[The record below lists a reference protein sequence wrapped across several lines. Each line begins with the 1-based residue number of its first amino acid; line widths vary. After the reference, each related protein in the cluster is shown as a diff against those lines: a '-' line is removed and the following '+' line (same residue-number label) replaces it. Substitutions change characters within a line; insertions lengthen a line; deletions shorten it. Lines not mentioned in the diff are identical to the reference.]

1 LTVTIC
7 PSCGQE
13 NPPIA
18 KFCLACAEPLSEPSH
33 GLSEERKVV
42 TVLFADLVGFT
53 ARAERLDP
61 EDVRAILTPYFARV
75 RREIESFG
83 GTVEKFIGDAVMAV
97 FGAPVVHGDDPER
110 AVRAALAM
118 CSAVEE
124 LNRDDPELELKIRI
138 AVNTGEALVSLAA
151 NVTHG
156 EGVVAGDVVNTA
168 SRLQEA
174 APVNGILVGEETY
187 RATRSVIRYEDAD
200 PVVAKGKQEPV
211 RVWRALAASAG
222 PGERASGRVPMVG
235 RVSEL
240 AALQRIWDNVLAER
254 RPQLVTLFGPA
265 GIGKTRL
272 ASEFAELASA
282 GGARVIKG
290 RSLPYGEVI
299 PYGAFAAQVKQVAK
313 IFDTDE
319 AASAC
324 VKLDQAV
331 AELLDDEARET
342 SAHIAMLIGIGKGG
356 DVGNRQTLFFSARR
370 LVEAL
375 ANERPTVLVFEDI
388 HWADAGMLDLLEVL
402 ASRVR
407 DVPLLLLALARPDL
421 LERRP
426 GWGGGLPGF
435 TALPVEPLG
444 EEHAKELAAQVLLH
458 MHKARHES
466 AEIGLIGEGNP
477 LFIEELAASIAEDP
491 TASTSELPTT
501 IRGIVSARL
510 DALPPGE
517 RAVLLD
523 AAVVGKVFWTGAL
536 QRMSSGELDLAE
548 LLDSLEGRD
557 LIRRES
563 VSRLRGDQQFSFK
576 HDLIRDA
583 AYATL
588 PRPQRR
594 KRHGQVAAF
603 LEETTSEI
611 PAAASALAQ
620 HWREAGENRRAG
632 DYFLIA
638 GDQAGRGWAKEE
650 AVAFYQQALD
660 LIGDGD
666 PELRRKVT
674 QRQAVAVL
682 MVAHVADAELLGRK
696 SPQLAEEH

>member
-1 LTVTIC
+1 MTIC

-13 NPPIA
+13 NPPVA
-18 KFCLACAEPLSEPSH
+18 KFCLACGEPLPDRSH
-33 GLSEERKVV
+33 GLREERKVV

-75 RREIESFG
+75 RSEIEAFG

-97 FGAPVVHGDDPER
+97 FGAPLAHGDDPER

-118 CSAVEE
+118 CAAVDEM
-124 LNRDDPELELKIRI
+124 NGNDAELELKIRI

-151 NVTHG
+151 SVAQG
-156 EGVVAGDVVNTA
+156 EGAVAGDVVNTA

-187 RATRSVIRYEDAD
+187 RATRSVIRYESAE

-211 RVWRALAASAG
+211 RVWRALAASAA
-222 PGERASGRVPMVG
+222 PGERAAGRVPMLG
-235 RVSEL
+235 RESEL
-240 AALQRIWDNVLAER
+240 AVLERTWERVVAER

-272 ASEFAELASA
+272 ASEFGQLAQAE
-282 GGARVIKG
+282 GARVIKG

-299 PYGAFAAQVKQVAK
+299 PYGAFATQVKQVAR

-319 AASAC
+319 AETAC
-324 VKLDQAV
+324 KKLDQAV
-331 AELLDDEARET
+331 AELLGGEAGDA
-342 SAHIAMLIGIGKGG
+342 SSHIAMLIGVGREGG
-356 DVGNRQTLFFSARR
+356 VGDRQTLFFSARC

-375 ANERPTVLVFEDI
+375 ANERPTVLIFEDI

-402 ASRVR
+402 ASRIR

-421 LERRP
+421 LERRQS
-426 GWGGGLPGF
+426 WGGGLPGF
-435 TALPVEPLG
+435 TALPVEPLS
-444 EEHAKELAAQVLLH
+444 EEHAKELAAQVLLQ
-458 MHKARHES
+458 MQKPGRQS
-466 AEIGLIGEGNP
+466 GEIGLVGEGNP
-477 LFIEELAASIAEDP
+477 LFIEELAASVAEHAKA
-491 TASTSELPTT
+491 TAAELPTT
-501 IRGIVSARL
+501 IRAIVSARL

-517 RAVLLD
+517 RTVLLD

-536 QRMSSGELDLAE
+536 ERMSSGQLDLAE

-557 LIRRES
+557 LIRREP

-594 KRHGQVAAF
+594 KRHAEVAAF
-603 LEETTSEI
+603 LEETTSET

-620 HWREAGENRRAG
+620 HWREAGEDRRAA
-632 DYFLIA
+632 DYLVIA

-650 AVAFYQQALD
+650 AVGLYQQALD
-660 LIGDGD
+660 LIGDEE

-674 QRQAVAVL
+674 QRQAVAAVAVVHVSDADL
-682 MVAHVADAELLGRK
+682 MGRRSAHAAEG
-696 SPQLAEEH
+696 H

>member
-1 LTVTIC
+1 MTIC

-18 KFCLACAEPLSEPSH
+18 KFCLACAQLLAEPSP
-33 GLSEERKVV
+33 GLAEERKVV

-61 EDVRAILTPYFARV
+61 EDVRAILTPYFARI
-75 RREIESFG
+75 RLELETFG

-97 FGAPVVHGDDPER
+97 FGAPVAHGDDPER

-118 CSAVEE
+118 CAAVEE
-124 LNRDDPELELKIRI
+124 LNRNDPELELRIRI
-138 AVNTGEALVSLAA
+138 AVNTGEALVTLGASAA
-151 NVTHG
+151 QG

-187 RATRSVIRYEDAD
+187 RATRSVIRYQDAE

-222 PGERASGRVPMVG
+222 PGERAAGRVPMLG

-240 AALQRIWDNVLAER
+240 AGLQRIWDNVLAER

-272 ASEFAELASA
+272 ASEFAELAA
-282 GGARVIKG
+282 GGGARVIKG

-299 PYGAFAAQVKQVAK
+299 PYGAFATQLKQVAK

-319 AASAC
+319 AGAAC
-324 VKLDQAV
+324 KKLDRAV
-331 AELLDDEARET
+331 AELLEDEAQET
-342 SAHIAMLIGIGKGG
+342 SAHIAMLIGIGRGG
-356 DVGNRQTLFFSARR
+356 DVANRQTLFFSARR

-375 ANERPTVLVFEDI
+375 ATEQPTVLVFEDI

-402 ASRVR
+402 ASRVH
-407 DVPLLLLALARPDL
+407 DVPLLLLTLARPDL
-421 LERRP
+421 LERRQS
-426 GWGGGLPGF
+426 WGGGLPGF

-458 MHKARHES
+458 MHKTRPES

-477 LFIEELAASIAEDP
+477 LFIEELAASLAEDA

-536 QRMSSGELDLAE
+536 ERMSSGELDLAD

-594 KRHGQVAAF
+594 KRHEQVAAF

-611 PAAASALAQ
+611 PAASSALAQ

-632 DYFLIA
+632 EYFVIA

-650 AVAFYQQALD
+650 AVSFYQQALD

-696 SPQLAEEH
+696 SPQLAEDR

>member
-1 LTVTIC
+1 ML
-7 PSCGQE
+7 
-13 NPPIA
+13 
-18 KFCLACAEPLSEPSH
+18 
-33 GLSEERKVV
+33 
-42 TVLFADLVGFT
+42 
-53 ARAERLDP
+53 
-61 EDVRAILTPYFARV
+61 
-75 RREIESFG
+75 
-83 GTVEKFIGDAVMAV
+83 
-97 FGAPVVHGDDPER
+97 
-110 AVRAALAM
+110 
-118 CSAVEE
+118 
-124 LNRDDPELELKIRI
+124 
-138 AVNTGEALVSLAA
+138 
-151 NVTHG
+151 
-156 EGVVAGDVVNTA
+156 
-168 SRLQEA
+168 
-174 APVNGILVGEETY
+174 
-187 RATRSVIRYEDAD
+187 
-200 PVVAKGKQEPV
+200 
-211 RVWRALAASAG
+211 
-222 PGERASGRVPMVG
+222 G

-240 AALQRIWDNVLAER
+240 AALQRIWDNVVVER

-265 GIGKTRL
+265 GIGKPRL
-272 ASEFAELASA
+272 ASEFAELAGA

-290 RSLPYGEVI
+290 SSLPFGEVI
-299 PYGAFAAQVKQVAK
+299 PYGAFATQVKQVAK

-319 AASAC
+319 AATAC
-324 VKLDQAV
+324 KKLDRAV
-331 AELLDDEARET
+331 AELFEDEAQEA

-375 ANERPTVLVFEDI
+375 ATDRPTVLVFEDI
-388 HWADAGMLDLLEVL
+388 HWADAGILDLRGVL

-407 DVPLLLLALARPDL
+407 DVPPLLLTLARPDL

-435 TALPVEPLG
+435 TALPVEPLA
-444 EEHAKELAAQVLLH
+444 EEHAKELAAQVLRH

-477 LFIEELAASIAEDP
+477 LFIEELAASVAEDA
-491 TASTSELPTT
+491 TGATSELPTT
-501 IRGIVSARL
+501 IRGIVAARL

-536 QRMSSGELDLAE
+536 EGMSSGELDLAQ

-594 KRHGQVAAF
+594 KRHAQVAAF

-632 DYFLIA
+632 DYFVIA

-660 LIGDGD
+660 LIGGD
-666 PELRRKVT
+666 DLELRRKVT
-674 QRQAVAVL
+674 QRQAVAA
-682 MVAHVADAELLGRK
+682 VAVVHVSDAELLGRR
-696 SPQLAEEH
+696 SPQPADS

>member
-1 LTVTIC
+1 M
-7 PSCGQE
+7 
-13 NPPIA
+13 
-18 KFCLACAEPLSEPSH
+18 
-33 GLSEERKVV
+33 V

-75 RREIESFG
+75 RSEIEAFG

-97 FGAPVVHGDDPER
+97 FGAPLAHGDDPER

-118 CSAVEE
+118 CAAVDEM
-124 LNRDDPELELKIRI
+124 NGNDAELELKIRI

-151 NVTHG
+151 SVAQG

-187 RATRSVIRYEDAD
+187 RATRSVIRYESAE

-211 RVWRALAASAG
+211 RVWRALAASAA
-222 PGERASGRVPMVG
+222 PGERAAGRVPMLG
-235 RVSEL
+235 RESEL
-240 AALQRIWDNVLAER
+240 AVLERTWERVVAER

-272 ASEFAELASA
+272 ASEFGQLAQAE
-282 GGARVIKG
+282 GARVIKG

-299 PYGAFAAQVKQVAK
+299 PYGAFATQVKQVAR

-319 AASAC
+319 AETAC
-324 VKLDQAV
+324 KKLDEAV
-331 AELLDDEARET
+331 AELLGGEAGDA
-342 SAHIAMLIGIGKGG
+342 SSHIAMLIGVGREGG
-356 DVGNRQTLFFSARR
+356 VGDRQTLFFSARR

-375 ANERPTVLVFEDI
+375 AQERPTVLIFEDI

-421 LERRP
+421 LERRQS
-426 GWGGGLPGF
+426 WGGGLPGF
-435 TALPVEPLG
+435 TALPVEPLS
-444 EEHAKELAAQVLLH
+444 EEHAKELAAQVLLQ
-458 MHKARHES
+458 MQKPGRQS
-466 AEIGLIGEGNP
+466 GEIGLVGEGNP
-477 LFIEELAASIAEDP
+477 LFIEELAASVAENAKA
-491 TASTSELPTT
+491 TAAELPTT
-501 IRGIVSARL
+501 IRAIVSARL

-517 RAVLLD
+517 RTVLLD

-536 QRMSSGELDLAE
+536 ERMSSGQLDLAE

-557 LIRRES
+557 LIRREP

-588 PRPQRR
+588 PRQPRR
-594 KRHGQVAAF
+594 KRHAEVAAF
-603 LEETTSEI
+603 LEETTSET

-620 HWREAGENRRAG
+620 HWREAGEDRRAA
-632 DYFLIA
+632 DYLVIA

-650 AVAFYQQALD
+650 AVGLYQQALD
-660 LIGDGD
+660 LIGDED

-674 QRQAVAVL
+674 QRQAVAAVAVVHVSDADL
-682 MVAHVADAELLGRK
+682 MGRRSAHAAEG
-696 SPQLAEEH
+696 H

>member
-1 LTVTIC
+1 
-7 PSCGQE
+7 
-13 NPPIA
+13 
-18 KFCLACAEPLSEPSH
+18 
-33 GLSEERKVV
+33 
-42 TVLFADLVGFT
+42 
-53 ARAERLDP
+53 
-61 EDVRAILTPYFARV
+61 
-75 RREIESFG
+75 
-83 GTVEKFIGDAVMAV
+83 
-97 FGAPVVHGDDPER
+97 
-110 AVRAALAM
+110 
-118 CSAVEE
+118 
-124 LNRDDPELELKIRI
+124 
-138 AVNTGEALVSLAA
+138 
-151 NVTHG
+151 
-156 EGVVAGDVVNTA
+156 
-168 SRLQEA
+168 
-174 APVNGILVGEETY
+174 
-187 RATRSVIRYEDAD
+187 
-200 PVVAKGKQEPV
+200 
-211 RVWRALAASAG
+211 
-222 PGERASGRVPMVG
+222 
-235 RVSEL
+235 
-240 AALQRIWDNVLAER
+240 
-254 RPQLVTLFGPA
+254 
-265 GIGKTRL
+265 
-272 ASEFAELASA
+272 
-282 GGARVIKG
+282 VIKG

-319 AASAC
+319 AATAC

-342 SAHIAMLIGIGKGG
+342 SAHIAMLIGIGRGG

-375 ANERPTVLVFEDI
+375 ANDRPTVLVFEDI

-444 EEHAKELAAQVLLH
+444 EEHAKELAAQVLVH

-477 LFIEELAASIAEDP
+477 LFIEELAASMAEDP

-523 AAVVGKVFWTGAL
+523 AAVIGKVFWTGAL

-594 KRHGQVAAF
+594 KRHGEVAAF

-638 GDQAGRGWAKEE
+638 GDLAGRGWAKEE
-650 AVAFYQQALD
+650 AVGFYQQALD

-696 SPQLAEEH
+696 SPQLAEER

>member
-13 NPPIA
+13 NPPVA
-18 KFCLACAEPLSEPSH
+18 KFCLACGEPLPDRSH
-33 GLSEERKVV
+33 GLREERKVV

-75 RREIESFG
+75 RSEIEAFG

-97 FGAPVVHGDDPER
+97 FGAPLAHGDDPER

-118 CSAVEE
+118 CAAVDEM
-124 LNRDDPELELKIRI
+124 NGNDAELELKIRI

-151 NVTHG
+151 SVAQG

-187 RATRSVIRYEDAD
+187 RATRSVIRYESAE

-222 PGERASGRVPMVG
+222 PGERAAGRVPMLG
-235 RVSEL
+235 RESEL
-240 AALQRIWDNVLAER
+240 AVLERTWERVVAER

-272 ASEFAELASA
+272 ASEFGQLAQAE
-282 GGARVIKG
+282 GARVIKG

-299 PYGAFAAQVKQVAK
+299 PYGAFATQVKQVAR

-319 AASAC
+319 AETAC
-324 VKLDQAV
+324 KKLDQAV
-331 AELLDDEARET
+331 AELLGDEAGDA
-342 SAHIAMLIGIGKGG
+342 SSHIAMLIGVGREGG
-356 DVGNRQTLFFSARR
+356 VGDRQTLFFSARR
-370 LVEAL
+370 LIEAL
-375 ANERPTVLVFEDI
+375 AQERPTVLIFEDI

-421 LERRP
+421 LERRQS
-426 GWGGGLPGF
+426 WGGGLPGF
-435 TALPVEPLG
+435 TALPVEPLS
-444 EEHAKELAAQVLLH
+444 EEHAKELAAQVLLQ
-458 MHKARHES
+458 MQKPGRQS
-466 AEIGLIGEGNP
+466 GEIGLVGEGNP
-477 LFIEELAASIAEDP
+477 LFIEELAASVAEHAEA
-491 TASTSELPTT
+491 TAAELPTT
-501 IRGIVSARL
+501 IRAIVSARL

-517 RAVLLD
+517 RSVLLD

-536 QRMSSGELDLAE
+536 ERMSSGQLDLAE

-557 LIRRES
+557 LIRREP

-576 HDLIRDA
+576 HDLIREA

-588 PRPQRR
+588 PRQQRR
-594 KRHGQVAAF
+594 KRHAEVAAF
-603 LEETTSEI
+603 LEETTPEI

-620 HWREAGENRRAG
+620 HWREAGEDRRAA
-632 DYFLIA
+632 DYLVIA

-650 AVAFYQQALD
+650 AVGLYQQALD
-660 LIGDGD
+660 LIGDED

-674 QRQAVAVL
+674 QRQAVAA
-682 MVAHVADAELLGRK
+682 VAVVHVSDAELMGRR
-696 SPQLAEEH
+696 SAHAAEGH

>member
-1 LTVTIC
+1 LAVTIC

-18 KFCLACAEPLSEPSH
+18 KFCLACAEPLADRSQ

-75 RREIESFG
+75 RSEIEAFG

-97 FGAPVVHGDDPER
+97 FGAPLAHGDDPER

-118 CSAVEE
+118 CAGVDEM
-124 LNRDDPELELKIRI
+124 NGNDAELELKIRI

-151 NVTHG
+151 SAAQG

-187 RATRSVIRYEDAD
+187 RATRSVIRYENAE

-222 PGERASGRVPMVG
+222 PGERAAGRVAMLG
-235 RVSEL
+235 RESEL
-240 AALQRIWDNVLAER
+240 AVLERTWERVVAER

-272 ASEFAELASA
+272 ASEFGQLAQA

-299 PYGAFAAQVKQVAK
+299 PYGAFATQMKQVAR

-319 AASAC
+319 AETAGK
-324 VKLDQAV
+324 KLDQAV
-331 AELLDDEARET
+331 AELLGDDAGD
-342 SAHIAMLIGIGKGG
+342 SSSHIAMLIGVGREGG
-356 DVGNRQTLFFSARR
+356 VGDRQTLFFSARR

-375 ANERPTVLVFEDI
+375 AQERPTVLIFEDI
-388 HWADAGMLDLLEVL
+388 HWADSGMLDLLEVL

-421 LERRP
+421 LERRQS
-426 GWGGGLPGF
+426 WGGGLPGF
-435 TALPVEPLG
+435 TALPVEPLS
-444 EEHAKELAAQVLLH
+444 EEHAKELAAQVLLQ
-458 MHKARHES
+458 MQKS
-466 AEIGLIGEGNP
+466 GQQSGEIGLVGEGNP
-477 LFIEELAASIAEDP
+477 LFIEELAASVAEHAKA
-491 TASTSELPTT
+491 TAAELPTT
-501 IRGIVSARL
+501 IRAIVSARL

-517 RAVLLD
+517 RTVLLD

-536 QRMSSGELDLAE
+536 ERMSSGQLDLAE

-557 LIRRES
+557 LIRREP

-594 KRHGQVAAF
+594 KRHAEVAAF
-603 LEETTSEI
+603 LEETTSETL
-611 PAAASALAQ
+611 AAASALAQ
-620 HWREAGENRRAG
+620 HWREAGEDRRAA
-632 DYFLIA
+632 DYLVIA

-650 AVAFYQQALD
+650 AVGLYQQALD
-660 LIGDGD
+660 LIGDQD
-666 PELRRKVT
+666 PELRRQVT
-674 QRQAVAVL
+674 KRQAVAAVAVVHVSDANL
-682 MVAHVADAELLGRK
+682 MGRRSARAAEG
-696 SPQLAEEH
+696 H

>member
-1 LTVTIC
+1 LAVTIC

-18 KFCLACAEPLSEPSH
+18 KFCLACAEPLSDRSH
-33 GLSEERKVV
+33 GLAEERKVV

-75 RREIESFG
+75 RSEIEAFG

-97 FGAPVVHGDDPER
+97 FGAPLAHGDDPER

-118 CSAVEE
+118 CAAVDE
-124 LNRDDPELELKIRI
+124 LNRKDAELELKIRI

-151 NVTHG
+151 SVAQG

-187 RATRSVIRYEDAD
+187 RATRSVIRYEDAE

-211 RVWRALAASAG
+211 RVWRALAASAA
-222 PGERASGRVPMVG
+222 PGERAAGRVRMLG
-235 RVSEL
+235 RESEL
-240 AALQRIWDNVLAER
+240 AVLERTWERVVAER

-272 ASEFAELASA
+272 ATEFGQLARA

-299 PYGAFAAQVKQVAK
+299 PYGAFATQVKQVAR

-319 AASAC
+319 VETAGK
-324 VKLDQAV
+324 KLAEAV
-331 AELLDDEARET
+331 TELLGDEA
-342 SAHIAMLIGIGKGG
+342 SDVSSHVAMLIGVGLDGG
-356 DVGNRQTLFFSARR
+356 VGNRQTLFFSARR

-375 ANERPTVLVFEDI
+375 AEEQPTVLIFEDI

-421 LERRP
+421 LERRQS
-426 GWGGGLPGF
+426 WGGGLPGF
-435 TALPVEPLG
+435 TALPVEPLSD
-444 EEHAKELAAQVLLH
+444 EHAKELAAQVLLQ
-458 MHKARHES
+458 MQKS
-466 AEIGLIGEGNP
+466 GQQSGEIGLVGEGNP
-477 LFIEELAASIAEDP
+477 LFIEELAASVAEHAKA
-491 TASTSELPTT
+491 TAAELPTT
-501 IRGIVSARL
+501 IRAIVSARL

-517 RAVLLD
+517 RSVLLD

-536 QRMSSGELDLAE
+536 ERMSSGQLDLAE

-557 LIRRES
+557 LIRREP

-594 KRHGQVAAF
+594 KRHAEVAAF
-603 LEETTSEI
+603 LEETTSET

-620 HWREAGENRRAG
+620 HWREAGEDRRAA
-632 DYFLIA
+632 DYLVIA

-650 AVAFYQQALD
+650 AVGLYQQALD
-660 LIGDGD
+660 LIGDED
-666 PELRRKVT
+666 PELRRQVT
-674 QRQAVAVL
+674 KRQAVAA
-682 MVAHVADAELLGRK
+682 VAVVHVSDADLLGRR
-696 SPQLAEEH
+696 SAQAAEGH

>member
-1 LTVTIC
+1 MATCV
-7 PSCGQE
+7 SCGQE

-18 KFCLACAEPLSEPSH
+18 KFCLACAEPLPDRSH
-33 GLSEERKVV
+33 GLPEERKVV

-53 ARAERLDP
+53 ARAEKLDP
-61 EDVRAILTPYFARV
+61 EDVRAILTPYFACV
-75 RREIESFG
+75 RTEIEAFG

-97 FGAPVVHGDDPER
+97 FGAPVAHGDDPER

-118 CSAVEE
+118 CAAVDEM
-124 LNRDDPELELKIRI
+124 NGNDAELELKIRI

-151 NVTHG
+151 SVAQG

-187 RATRSVIRYEDAD
+187 LATRSVIRYQDAEA
-200 PVVAKGKQEPV
+200 VVAKGKREPV
-211 RVWRALAASAG
+211 PVWRALAASAA
-222 PGERASGRVPMVG
+222 PGERAAGRVPMLG

-240 AALQRIWDNVLAER
+240 AVLERTWERVVAER

-272 ASEFAELASA
+272 ATEFGQLAQA

-299 PYGAFAAQVKQVAK
+299 PYGAFATQVKQVAR

-319 AASAC
+319 AEAAC
-324 VKLDQAV
+324 RKLDQAV
-331 AELLDDEARET
+331 AKLLAGDAGDA
-342 SAHIAMLIGIGKGG
+342 SSHIAMLIGVGREGG
-356 DVGNRQTLFFSARR
+356 VGDRQTLFFSARR

-421 LERRP
+421 LERRQS
-426 GWGGGLPGF
+426 WGGGLPGF

-444 EEHAKELAAQVLLH
+444 EEHAKELAAQVLLQ
-458 MHKARHES
+458 MQKPGEQS
-466 AEIGLIGEGNP
+466 GEIGLVGEGNP
-477 LFIEELAASIAEDP
+477 LFIEELAAAVAEHAKAT
-491 TASTSELPTT
+491 TAELPTT
-501 IRGIVSARL
+501 IRAIVSARL

-517 RAVLLD
+517 RTVLLD

-536 QRMSSGELDLAE
+536 ERMSSGRLDLAE

-557 LIRRES
+557 LIRREP

-588 PRPQRR
+588 PRQQRR
-594 KRHGQVAAF
+594 KRHAEVAAF
-603 LEETTSEI
+603 LEETTREI
-611 PAAASALAQ
+611 PAAGSALAH
-620 HWREAGENRRAG
+620 HWREAGEDRRAAE
-632 DYFLIA
+632 YLVVA

-650 AVAFYQQALD
+650 AVGFYQQALD
-660 LIGDGD
+660 LIGEED
-666 PELRRKVT
+666 PELRRKVL

-682 MVAHVADAELLGRK
+682 MVAHVADAHLLGRT
-696 SPQLAEEH
+696 SPQPAEGR

>member
-13 NPPIA
+13 NPPVA
-18 KFCLACAEPLSEPSH
+18 KFCLACGEPLPDRAH
-33 GLSEERKVV
+33 GLREERKVV

-75 RREIESFG
+75 RSEIEAFG

-97 FGAPVVHGDDPER
+97 FGAPLAHGDDPER

-118 CSAVEE
+118 CAAVDEM
-124 LNRDDPELELKIRI
+124 NGNDAELELKIRI

-151 NVTHG
+151 SVAQG

-187 RATRSVIRYEDAD
+187 RATRSVIRYESAE

-211 RVWRALAASAG
+211 RVWRALAASAA
-222 PGERASGRVPMVG
+222 PGERAAGRVPMLG
-235 RVSEL
+235 RESEL
-240 AALQRIWDNVLAER
+240 AVLERTWERVVAER

-272 ASEFAELASA
+272 ASEFGQLAQA

-299 PYGAFAAQVKQVAK
+299 PYGAFATQVKQVAR

-319 AASAC
+319 AETAGK
-324 VKLDQAV
+324 KLDQAV
-331 AELLDDEARET
+331 SELLGGDAGDA
-342 SAHIAMLIGIGKGG
+342 SSHIAMLIGVGREGG
-356 DVGNRQTLFFSARR
+356 VGDRQTLFFSARR
-370 LVEAL
+370 LIEAL
-375 ANERPTVLVFEDI
+375 AQERPTVLIFEDI

-407 DVPLLLLALARPDL
+407 DVPLFLLALARPDL
-421 LERRP
+421 LERRQS
-426 GWGGGLPGF
+426 WGGGLPGF
-435 TALPVEPLG
+435 TALPVEPLS
-444 EEHAKELAAQVLLH
+444 EEHAKELAAQVLLQ
-458 MHKARHES
+458 MQKPGRQS
-466 AEIGLIGEGNP
+466 GEIGLVGEGNP
-477 LFIEELAASIAEDP
+477 LFIEELAASVAEHAKA
-491 TASTSELPTT
+491 TAGELPTT
-501 IRGIVSARL
+501 IRAIVSARL

-517 RAVLLD
+517 RTVLLD

-536 QRMSSGELDLAE
+536 ERMSSGQLDLAE

-557 LIRRES
+557 LIRREP

-594 KRHGQVAAF
+594 KRHAEVAAF
-603 LEETTSEI
+603 LEETTSET

-620 HWREAGENRRAG
+620 HWREAGEDRRAA
-632 DYFLIA
+632 DYLVIA

-650 AVAFYQQALD
+650 AVGLYQQALD
-660 LIGDGD
+660 LIGDED

-674 QRQAVAVL
+674 LRQAVAAAAVVHIRDADL
-682 MVAHVADAELLGRK
+682 MGRR
-696 SPQLAEEH
+696 SAQRH